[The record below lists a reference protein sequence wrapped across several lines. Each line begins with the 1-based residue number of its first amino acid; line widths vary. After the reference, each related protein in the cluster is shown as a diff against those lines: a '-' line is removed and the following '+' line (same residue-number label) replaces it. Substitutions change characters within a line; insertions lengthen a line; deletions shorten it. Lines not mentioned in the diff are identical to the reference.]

1 MKANKRKILILAL
14 IGSLFLAS
22 VVLAAPTETTLE
34 RLVFGGGGSPIS
46 GDSYRLHSTIGQ
58 PVTGTE
64 SQESYNLCAG
74 FWCFTSA
81 SRIHLP
87 LLLHP

>member
-1 MKANKRKILILAL
+1 MNANVRKILILAL
-14 IGSLFLAS
+14 VGSLFLVS
-22 VVLAAPTETTLE
+22 VALAAPTAITIE

-46 GDSYRLHSTIGQ
+46 GGSYDLQSTIGQ

-64 SQESYNLCAG
+64 SQEWYDLCTG

-81 SRIHLP
+81 NKIHLP
-87 LLLHP
+87 ILLRP